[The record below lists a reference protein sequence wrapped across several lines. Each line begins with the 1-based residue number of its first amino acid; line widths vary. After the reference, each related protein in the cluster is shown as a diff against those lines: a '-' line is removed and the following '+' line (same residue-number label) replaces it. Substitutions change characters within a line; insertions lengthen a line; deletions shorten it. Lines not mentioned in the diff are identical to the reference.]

1 MKLGI
6 MGKVALVFFLMGALL
21 VSCVAVAAYNLN
33 KWQVEAQYR
42 ELALHSAQ
50 MAASLVNG
58 DSVERYLRE
67 GADEEYAEALQSL
80 QDLKANYNLQFLYVS
95 VPDVAENNAV
105 YVFDVYLERDDPD
118 LIGQLG
124 EKTGPTDVYGIVL
137 DIYLHGASE
146 RQSAVTDG
154 EFGYLSSAYAPLY
167 RADGSISAVVGVDI
181 SMDVIIGQV
190 RTATLQIALTAGAM
204 IVLSLL
210 ALLVLVRRRVL
221 RPLAGLSRH
230 MEGFASEE
238 SGLREI
244 PVAQTGDEL
253 QRIGESFNRMAGDL
267 KQYIQN
273 LAAVT
278 ADRERIAAE
287 LNVATTIQSGMLPST
302 FPPFPDRKEFQ
313 IYASMTPAKEVG
325 GDFYDFFMLD
335 GDRLCAVIADVSGKG
350 VPAALFMV
358 VTRTLI
364 KNQAAATP
372 DPGEILAAVNDQLC
386 ESNSADFFVTVF
398 LCVLNLKTGEFR
410 YGNAGHCR
418 PLLRRAGGLYDWM
431 DMDCGFVLAG
441 FPGLNFETRSVF
453 LAPGDRL
460 FLYTDGVT
468 EAQNREQ
475 ALYDEDRLL
484 AALNEEDGPRLPPAQ
499 TVARIQC
506 SIDAF
511 ADGAEQADDITMLA
525 LEFDAFCETD
535 F

>member
-302 FPPFPDRKEFQ
+302 FPPFPIERNSRF
-313 IYASMTPAKEVG
+313 TP
-325 GDFYDFFMLD
+325 
-335 GDRLCAVIADVSGKG
+335 
-350 VPAALFMV
+350 P
-358 VTRTLI
+358 
-364 KNQAAATP
+364 
-372 DPGEILAAVNDQLC
+372 
-386 ESNSADFFVTVF
+386 
-398 LCVLNLKTGEFR
+398 
-410 YGNAGHCR
+410 
-418 PLLRRAGGLYDWM
+418 
-431 DMDCGFVLAG
+431 
-441 FPGLNFETRSVF
+441 
-453 LAPGDRL
+453 
-460 FLYTDGVT
+460 
-468 EAQNREQ
+468 
-475 ALYDEDRLL
+475 
-484 AALNEEDGPRLPPAQ
+484 
-499 TVARIQC
+499 
-506 SIDAF
+506 
-511 ADGAEQADDITMLA
+511 
-525 LEFDAFCETD
+525 
-535 F
+535 